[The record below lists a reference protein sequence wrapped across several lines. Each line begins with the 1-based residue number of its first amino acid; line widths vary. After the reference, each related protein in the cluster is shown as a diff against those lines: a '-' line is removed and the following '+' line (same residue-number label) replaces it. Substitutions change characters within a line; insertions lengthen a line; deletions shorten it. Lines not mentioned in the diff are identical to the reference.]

1 MATHSR
7 ILAWRV
13 PWMEEPGGQQS
24 LGWQKVGHDL
34 ATKSSPHGS
43 SVFSF
48 EKNLHTILHS
58 ACINLHS
65 HQQCG
70 RVPFSPQSLQHLLF
84 VQFSSVT
91 QSCPDFCDPMVCSTP
106 GFPVYHQVLEPTQTH
121 RLFNM
126 AMLTSVRFPEG
137 GRRINVVR
145 E

>member
-1 MATHSR
+1 MVMDR
-7 ILAWRV
+7 EAWCAAFH
-13 PWMEEPGGQQS
+13 GGIQS
-24 LGWQKVGHDL
+24 LGWQRVRHAL
-34 ATKSSPHGS
+34 ATKSLPHTS

-48 EKNLHTILHS
+48 ERNLHTILHS
-58 ACINLHS
+58 ACISLHS

-84 VQFSSVT
+84 VQFSSVA
-91 QSCPDFCDPMVCSTP
+91 QSCPNLCDPVDCSMP
-106 GFPVYHQVLEPTQTH
+106 GFPVHQQVLEPTQTH

-137 GRRINVVR
+137 GRRINVS